1 MKDGEMAWRLSWRRG
16 WCRMASPGYSGIV
29 RASPGGACQ
38 GGEPVA
44 DTVPDGAQMV

>member
-1 MKDGEMAWRLSWRRG
+1 
-16 WCRMASPGYSGIV
+16 MASPGYSGIV

-44 DTVPDGAQMV
+44 DTVPDGAKMVDCLPLVPEWKPIW